1 MAILLLVVTV
11 LLLSEKPSYAEW
23 VFVTTDGKGNTMY
36 WDADSIRRKGNI
48 ANVWVLLDTSTVRET
63 IEGVP
68 FRSSRTLHQ
77 VDCGKER
84 FRVVAFT
91 LFSGNMGSGQ
101 LVASSQYMLG
111 WERVR
116 SEGSAR
122 RLLKLVCEK

>member
-1 MAILLLVVTV
+1 MAILP
-11 LLLSEKPSYAEW
+11 LLLIVLVLSGTPSYAEW

-36 WDADSIRRKGNI
+36 LDADSIRRKGNI
-48 ANVWVLLDTSTVRET
+48 AKVWVLLDTSIARET
-63 IEGVP
+63 MEGVP

-101 LVASSQYMLG
+101 LVASSQYMLE
-111 WERVR
+111 WERVP